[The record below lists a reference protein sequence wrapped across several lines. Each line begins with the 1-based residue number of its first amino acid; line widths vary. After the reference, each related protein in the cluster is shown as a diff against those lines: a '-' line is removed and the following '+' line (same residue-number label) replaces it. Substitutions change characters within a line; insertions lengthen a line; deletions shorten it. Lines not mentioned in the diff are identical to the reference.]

1 MSSARLPGK
10 VLLDIAGKPTLRYLL
25 ESMGQCRE
33 LAAIV
38 VATSNDPSDD
48 KIAEFCEKQNVLC
61 HRGPLHDV
69 VERIA
74 QALEKHRL
82 DCFFRVC
89 GDSPLLDHRLLAEAL
104 NVYGKDSYDLVTNV
118 LPRTYPAGESIEL
131 LRSDS
136 FNKVRSEELDCDDR
150 EHVTRYFY
158 RRAERFRIG
167 RFAAPEPWPGARLVL
182 DTMEDLAVIEKII
195 TGMNKPHWK
204 YSVEDLMRMYPAVS
218 RD

>member
-1 MSSARLPGK
+1 
-10 VLLDIAGKPTLRYLL
+10 
-25 ESMGQCRE
+25 
-33 LAAIV
+33 
-38 VATSNDPSDD
+38 
-48 KIAEFCEKQNVLC
+48 
-61 HRGPLHDV
+61 LHDV

-74 QALEKHRL
+74 QALEDHAL

-89 GDSPLLDHRLLAEAL
+89 GDSPLLDHRLLAQAL
-104 NVYGKDSYDLVTNV
+104 NVYGKDGYDLVTNV

-136 FNKVRSEELDCDDR
+136 FNKMRAEELDREDR

-158 RRAERFRIG
+158 RFADRFRIG

-182 DTMEDLAVIEKII
+182 DTMEDLAVIEKIVA
-195 TGMNKPHWK
+195 GMDKPHWE
-204 YSVEDLMRMYPAVS
+204 YSVEDLMRVYPAAI